1 MTMLARDHH
10 GNGNANAN
18 AANTAANHANMI
30 LIMKKQRQAKEMIQQ
45 ADDII
50 VRVNAV
56 NAAKEAAT
64 PMMTMGSIS
73 APPQPQPHQTSQLR
87 LAETIL
93 RETCATVSK
102 WHRDYEEEDDH
113 GDAVDVNAGDAGAG
127 RNIHNGIRSHKTN
140 TNPFG
145 RYLSQAQHR
154 LAQTSLLLGKLDAAC
169 ALLLR
174 IIHRDPYALS
184 LSALAMAWYDV
195 ALVYLR
201 QGQWQRCQ
209 RAVNQAMIVMRSKP
223 RSGPTHTLL
232 VPVPAGGR
240 PGSLSASLSLSG
252 GGMSSS
258 VGGGVGLDLDH
269 HHVRMEVEE
278 RCCCPTPT
286 NTQKISNKQQAA
298 TTMTMLATDHHGN
311 GNGNTANAAANHANT
326 NSILI
331 MKKQRQARE
340 MIQQADDI
348 IIRVNAV
355 NAAKEAATPTMTMGT
370 ISAPQQPQ
378 PHQKSQ
384 LRLAETI
391 LRETCATVSKWHR
404 DYEEEDDHG
413 DAVDVNAGDAGA
425 GRNIH
430 NGIRSH
436 KTNTNPFGRYLSQ
449 AQHRLAQT
457 SLLLGKLDAAC
468 ALLLRI
474 IHRDPYALS
483 LSALAMAWYDVALVY
498 LRQGQWQRC
507 QRAVNQALIVMR
519 SKPRSGPTHTLLV
532 PVPAGGRP
540 GSLSA
545 SLSLSGG
552 GMSSSVGGGCGSG
565 SGSSPCSHGSGR
577 TLLLQVGPDETM
589 TVLLHQ
595 VATRLREQQQRQQ
608 RPRQN
613 HGSHHSS
620 RASRGILAT
629 LPWSIQFAVVTT
641 AFGVLT
647 DAVAMPLSRILPVE
661 SRPIAGA
668 ATEATTETA
677 GSRNG
682 SEDDHSSSVTAAS
695 IPAIPV
701 PTSLNGSVVGSTNV
715 HQHDDEDEQHECECY
730 YYDSED
736 EESDE
741 EEDDGYGDEYDDDE
755 TAAMRRYHDK
765 LARSV
770 VKEHGESMDPS
781 SSGAAGAA

>member
-1 MTMLARDHH
+1 MTMLATDHH
-10 GNGNANAN
+10 GNGNGNTANA
-18 AANTAANHANMI
+18 AANHANTNSI
-30 LIMKKQRQAKEMIQQ
+30 LIMKKQRQAREMIQQ

-73 APPQPQPHQTSQLR
+73 APQQPQPHQKSQLR

-102 WHRDYEEEDDH
+102 WHHDYEEEDDH
-113 GDAVDVNAGDAGAG
+113 GDVVNASDAGAG
-127 RNIHNGIRSHKTN
+127 RNGSTRSHNTN
-140 TNPFG
+140 NNPFG

-240 PGSLSASLSLSG
+240 PGSL
-252 GGMSSS
+252 
-258 VGGGVGLDLDH
+258 
-269 HHVRMEVEE
+269 
-278 RCCCPTPT
+278 
-286 NTQKISNKQQAA
+286 
-298 TTMTMLATDHHGN
+298 
-311 GNGNTANAAANHANT
+311 
-326 NSILI
+326 
-331 MKKQRQARE
+331 
-340 MIQQADDI
+340 
-348 IIRVNAV
+348 
-355 NAAKEAATPTMTMGT
+355 
-370 ISAPQQPQ
+370 
-378 PHQKSQ
+378 
-384 LRLAETI
+384 
-391 LRETCATVSKWHR
+391 
-404 DYEEEDDHG
+404 
-413 DAVDVNAGDAGA
+413 
-425 GRNIH
+425 
-430 NGIRSH
+430 
-436 KTNTNPFGRYLSQ
+436 
-449 AQHRLAQT
+449 
-457 SLLLGKLDAAC
+457 
-468 ALLLRI
+468 
-474 IHRDPYALS
+474 
-483 LSALAMAWYDVALVY
+483 
-498 LRQGQWQRC
+498 
-507 QRAVNQALIVMR
+507 
-519 SKPRSGPTHTLLV
+519 
-532 PVPAGGRP
+532 
-540 GSLSA
+540 LSA

-552 GMSSSVGGGCGSG
+552 GVGGGCGSG
-565 SGSSPCSHGSGR
+565 SASSPCSHGSER
-577 TLLLQVGPDETM
+577 TLLLQVGPDDTM

-620 RASRGILAT
+620 RASSGILAT
-629 LPWSIQFAVVTT
+629 LPWSMQFAVVTT

-661 SRPIAGA
+661 SRPIARA
-668 ATEATTETA
+668 ATETA
-677 GSRNG
+677 GSNG
-682 SEDDHSSSVTAAS
+682 SEHGHSSSVTAAS

-701 PTSLNGSVVGSTNV
+701 LASLNGSVADNTNV
-715 HQHDDEDEQHECECY
+715 HHQQHQHQNEDEQHEECEYY

-741 EEDDGYGDEYDDDE
+741 EDEDGYGDEYDDDE

-765 LARSV
+765 ISRSV
-770 VKEHGESMDPS
+770 VKEHGESMGPS